1 MIEQKRTS
9 ATAWKKGQS
18 GNPKGKP
25 RGARN
30 HATRL
35 VMGLLEEGAGEVA
48 KVIIDAAKAGDLAA
62 ARLVIERL
70 APPIRERP
78 IDVALPDTATAEG
91 INLAQQIILQAVSN
105 GSLLP
110 GEGTTL
116 AAIVE
121 TRRKAF
127 ETLELEARITALE
140 EMEK

>member
-9 ATAWKKGQS
+9 ATVWKKGQS

-35 VMGLLEEGAGEVA
+35 VMGLLEEGAEEVA

-91 INLAQQIILQAVSN
+91 INLAQQVILQAVSN

-110 GEGTTL
+110 SEGTTL

-127 ETLELEARITALE
+127 ETQELEARITALE
-140 EMEK
+140 EMGK